1 MPPAPPQ
8 VTQLSWAKFNWTP
21 SFETDDFVNTF
32 TDAVAAG
39 LKRLG
44 SNGAYALM
52 QIPSESTT
60 IQAPNEGQVDF
71 RLANATA
78 HFLPSVQWRQP
89 QAMTVVD
96 GNLQIDFSRALF
108 QTALTLQNNQLGHQ
122 SIQANGQILASGAMK
137 ATGGDAAILGAV
149 TTDGKEAGYA
159 FQKLLPSQGELRGVT
174 LWGR

>member
-1 MPPAPPQ
+1 
-8 VTQLSWAKFNWTP
+8 
-21 SFETDDFVNTF
+21 
-32 TDAVAAG
+32 VAAG

-78 HFLPSVQWRQP
+78 HFLPSVQWRPP

-108 QTALTLQNNQLGHQ
+108 QTALTLQNSQLGHQ

>member
-1 MPPAPPQ
+1 MLPAPLQ

-21 SFETDDFVNTF
+21 SFATDNFVSTF

-39 LKRLG
+39 LERLG

-52 QIPSESTT
+52 QMPSTSTAA
-60 IQAPNEGQVDF
+60 QAPNEGRVDF

-78 HFLPSVQWRQP
+78 HFLPSAQWKKP
-89 QAMTVVD
+89 QAMTVAD

-108 QTALTLQNNQLGHQ
+108 QTALALQNNQLGTQ
-122 SIQANGQILASGAMK
+122 SIQANGLILPNGAMK
-137 ATGGDAAILGAV
+137 ATGGDATIFGRV